1 MTSNIILIGR
11 RDNKLK
17 LNFKI
22 KNKII
27 LIGHKKF
34 CKKFSV
40 HDVIKFTKKEFD
52 LLELKYTKKNF
63 YHFNMYDSGHKKNSY
78 YLIIKIL
85 KKGRSRKNKHT
96 QPILS
101 FKKFYLAKCFYT
113 KKHISYQKLKY
124 FNYEKNLFGLKSIE
138 KLKENILL
146 KYSTSMT
153 HLSKKQKVALGVS
166 ITKLRV
172 LKKYENF

>member
-1 MTSNIILIGR
+1 MQNSNKKTS
-11 RDNKLK
+11 
-17 LNFKI
+17 
-22 KNKII
+22 
-27 LIGHKKF
+27 KF
-34 CKKFSV
+34 GIQF
-40 HDVIKFTKKEFD
+40 FGAF
-52 LLELKYTKKNF
+52 F
-63 YHFNMYDSGHKKNSY
+63 
-78 YLIIKIL
+78 L
-85 KKGRSRKNKHT
+85 KK
-96 QPILS
+96 
-101 FKKFYLAKCFYT
+101 KCFYT